1 MSEQKQELGAD
12 AISGAVRSLLER
24 PELLSSVAS
33 ALGVDLGGKL
43 GKADGDDVT
52 DDARIKDSAL
62 PAQQAGDTV
71 ATLAPIISRLSAGG
85 GQFRHEALLCALKP
99 YVSPTRA
106 DAIDHIL
113 KFAKMSSLVK
123 GLK

>member
-1 MSEQKQELGAD
+1 MNEARTDFSSD

-33 ALGVDLGGKL
+33 ALGVDLGAVKKTHEGTVQEASEEKNVT
-43 GKADGDDVT
+43 KNEPDTDG
-52 DDARIKDSAL
+52 AMA
-62 PAQQAGDTV
+62 AF
-71 ATLAPIISRLSAGG
+71 APVLSRLCAGG
-85 GQFRHEALLCALKP
+85 TEFRHEALLCALKP
-99 YVSPTRA
+99 YVSPSRA

-123 GLK
+123 GLR